1 MTFVPPDDALKG
13 SPANLRYPD
22 PPFKK
27 KSAPAAATS
36 SPPVRSSASVAE
48 PPSAKRKRV
57 KSPAPAAK
65 SASFSAAGTPSK
77 STRASTAAAAA
88 NEATPKVTVDVLVD
102 GVSALDEPVAVPSNV
117 DELVEESK
125 ASALELV
132 ETLKAEGKLDGPSS
146 GLKRT
151 HEESNAMVAL
161 IEPARI
167 EPRTRR
173 YISLA
178 GALAL
183 GAATCVHASRCWA
196 DPCSFAAP
204 YFFS

>member
-1 MTFVPPDDALKG
+1 MFRVADKIHVQ
-13 SPANLRYPD
+13 N
-22 PPFKK
+22 
-27 KSAPAAATS
+27 
-36 SPPVRSSASVAE
+36 PVCVQLLDNVSWCHTHGWYEQLSVA
-48 PPSAKRKRV
+48 
-57 KSPAPAAK
+57 
-65 SASFSAAGTPSK
+65 
-77 STRASTAAAAA
+77 
-88 NEATPKVTVDVLVD
+88 
-102 GVSALDEPVAVPSNV
+102 LDNNV

-183 GAATCVHASRCWA
+183 GAATCVHAPGCRA
-196 DPCSFAAP
+196 DPRSFAAP

>member
-1 MTFVPPDDALKG
+1 MQ
-13 SPANLRYPD
+13 
-22 PPFKK
+22 
-27 KSAPAAATS
+27 
-36 SPPVRSSASVAE
+36 
-48 PPSAKRKRV
+48 
-57 KSPAPAAK
+57 
-65 SASFSAAGTPSK
+65 
-77 STRASTAAAAA
+77 
-88 NEATPKVTVDVLVD
+88 VDVLVD
-102 GVSALDEPVAVPSNV
+102 GVSVLEEPVTVPSNV
-117 DELVEESK
+117 EELVEESR

-132 ETLKAEGKLDGPSS
+132 ESLKAEGKLEGPSS

-151 HEESNAMVAL
+151 HDESNAMLAV

-183 GAATCVHASRCWA
+183 GAATYVRVDSTES